1 VTDVLAPRTEASA
14 PAGTGTP
21 ADSHVLD
28 RTLLYID
35 GEWVASTGTDRI
47 DVLNPATEEVIA
59 QVAAGTSADVDRAVA
74 AARRALPAW
83 SARPPSERAD
93 YLEKAHEAL
102 VARTDEIAELISRDM
117 GMPLRD
123 AVSIQVGLP
132 AFNLANFARLA
143 RSFTF
148 DGPEVGNSL
157 IVRESI
163 GVVGCITPWNFPLH
177 QMVLKVAAALA
188 AGCTVVVK
196 PTEVA
201 PLAGHALASIFDEV
215 GLPAGAFNLL
225 SGFGPVVGE
234 ALAAHPGVDM
244 VSFTGSTRAG
254 KRVAVVAAE
263 TVKRVALELGG
274 KSANVLL
281 DDADFERAVADGVA
295 KCYVNSGQT
304 CSALTRMLVPVD
316 RLAEAEQIAARVAAK
331 FRHGD
336 PSDPA
341 TRLGPL
347 VTSIQLE
354 RVRSYI
360 QTGIDEGATL
370 IAGGVESANPA
381 DRGPGYY
388 VPATVFSRVTPEM
401 TIAREEIFGPVL
413 SIMPYQDE
421 DDAVR
426 IANDTEYGLAG
437 GVWSA
442 DPERALRVARRIR
455 AGQIEVNGGA
465 FNPAAPF
472 GGYKQSG
479 VGREGGAQGLEEFL
493 EIKAIQR

>member
-1 VTDVLAPRTEASA
+1 VGGLGR
-14 PAGTGTP
+14 
-21 ADSHVLD
+21 D
-28 RTLLYID
+28 R
-35 GEWVASTGTDRI
+35 RI
-47 DVLNPATEEVIA
+47 EVLNPATEEVIA
-59 QVAAGTSADVDRAVA
+59 QVAAGTPADVDRAVA

-83 SARPPSERAD
+83 SARPPGERAD

-102 VARTDEIAELISRDM
+102 VARTDEIAALISRDM

-123 AVSIQVGLP
+123 AASVQVGLP

-157 IVRESI
+157 IVREPI

-177 QMVLKVAAALA
+177 QIVLKVAAALA

-201 PLAGHALASIFDEV
+201 PLAGHALASIFDDV
-215 GLPAGAFNLL
+215 GLPAG
-225 SGFGPVVGE
+225 
-234 ALAAHPGVDM
+234 
-244 VSFTGSTRAG
+244 VS
-254 KRVAVVAAE
+254 
-263 TVKRVALELGG
+263 
-274 KSANVLL
+274 
-281 DDADFERAVADGVA
+281 
-295 KCYVNSGQT
+295 T
-304 CSALTRMLVPVD
+304 CSAGSARWSARRWRRIRGRHGVVH
-316 RLAEAEQIAARVAAK
+316 RLHPGREAGRGGGGRDGQAGRSGARREVGQRAARRCRLRAGGSRRPGQVLHQ
-331 FRHGD
+331 FRSDLLGAD
-336 PSDPA
+336 PDAGAGRPA
-341 TRLGPL
+341 GRGGADRRPGGRQVPARRSVRPGTRLGPL
-347 VTSIQLE
+347 VSSVQLE

-360 QTGIDEGATL
+360 QKGIDEGATL
-370 IAGGVESANPA
+370 VVGGVESGR
-381 DRGPGYY
+381 DRPTWPGYY
-388 VPATVFSRVTPEM
+388 VPATVFSGVTPEM

-442 DPERALRVARRIR
+442 DPERALRVARRLR

-465 FNPAAPF
+465 FNPGAPF

-479 VGREGGAQGLEEFL
+479 VGREGGAQDWRSFWRPRRSS
-493 EIKAIQR
+493 ASP